1 MAEPDA
7 GYEEVLAE
15 LDAISTRFCDLL
27 MSLDVDGIQ
36 KDIDDVSK
44 QSRDQMRM
52 LGRFKDKIEDL
63 NAELES
69 KHRENEYFIDK
80 TRLLENALKI
90 SREQVASGMDG
101 DEIMKVAIDVA
112 RNQSNALAKEVK
124 RLESALENKSH
135 DLENSNNELMD
146 AQRENVDLNTR
157 LVRSEEEALNNKSL
171 VEDLESRLEEETNAL
186 SAASMENRALN
197 GELYALQVLYDTLQ
211 QSPEY
216 LAIEEAGAVALPI
229 HGGTPGGT
237 PGANPNQLSV
247 VSYVPVV
254 KLIHDDDE
262 TAPVALNRKYTE
274 RQVNE
279 LLVHME
285 NNVYLNRDIAPKF
298 RCQHTSNRGM
308 VLDPKNL
315 KKIIDIFLENPHRAQ
330 FNAGGNFLLLLGTH
344 DLWGPGDGDYKDKA
358 QKYMRLLKN

>member
-15 LDAISTRFCDLL
+15 LDAISKRFVDLL
-27 MSLDVDGIQ
+27 ISLDVYGIQ
-36 KDIDDVSK
+36 KDIESVSK
-44 QSRDQMRM
+44 QSRDQMEM
-52 LGRFKDKIEDL
+52 LRRLKDKIEELIDEKRILEDAL
-63 NAELES
+63 NL
-69 KHRENEYFIDK
+69 
-80 TRLLENALKI
+80 
-90 SREQVASGMDG
+90 SREQVASGTEGEKFMNFNS
-101 DEIMKVAIDVA
+101 EIA
-112 RNQSNALAKEVK
+112 RNRSNDLMEEVK
-124 RLESALENKSH
+124 RLESALENNNH
-135 DLENSNNELMD
+135 DLENSNIELMD
-146 AQRENVDLNTR
+146 AHRDKVDLNTR
-157 LVRSEEEALNNKSL
+157 LVRSEEEALYNKSL
-171 VEDLESRLEEETNAL
+171 VENLESRLEEETNAL

-197 GELYALQVLYDTLQ
+197 GELYALQALYDTLQ
-211 QSPEY
+211 QSPDY